1 VVLRLSDEESALLRE
16 VLDAAISELSP
27 EIADTDN
34 AGYRRM
40 LKERRDR
47 LVAMREQLIVSA
59 VLY

>member
-1 VVLRLSDEESALLRE
+1 MVFHMSEEESVLLRE
-16 VLDAAISELSP
+16 VLDAAIGELSP

-47 LVAMREQLIVSA
+47 LVAMREQLIVPA
-59 VLY
+59 AL